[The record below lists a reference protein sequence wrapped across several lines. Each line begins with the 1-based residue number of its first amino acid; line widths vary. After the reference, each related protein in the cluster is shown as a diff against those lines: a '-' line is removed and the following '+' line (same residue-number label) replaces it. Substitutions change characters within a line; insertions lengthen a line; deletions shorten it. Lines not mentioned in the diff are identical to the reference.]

1 MSKNLLATGTAL
13 MLTISVSAFA
23 GGHGGVGGM
32 GAGGFGA
39 GGMGNGGFGAGAGIG
54 SGNGFGAGTSARGSI
69 DPHISAEG
77 TANTNGPTAAD
88 RDFGRDRAEDRAS
101 QQGLTHSNESTT
113 IRTTRVQGAEA
124 GGSSATH
131 MSAEGR
137 ANTNGPTAADR
148 DFGRDRAEDRASPR
162 RLAHSGG
169 ARLHED
175 QRAETAELNR
185 RNLDANGHEK

>member
-1 MSKNLLATGTAL
+1 MSRNLLATGTAL

-23 GGHGGVGGM
+23 GGHGGGGGM
-32 GAGGFGA
+32 GGAGGFGA
-39 GGMGNGGFGAGAGIG
+39 GGIGGGGFGAGSGG
-54 SGNGFGAGTSARGSI
+54 GNGFGAGTSARGSI

-77 TANTNGPTAAD
+77 TANSNGPTAAD

-101 QQGLTHSNESTT
+101 QQGLSHSNESTT
-113 IRTTRVQGAEA
+113 TRTTRVQGAEA

-137 ANTNGPTAADR
+137 ANTNGPTATDR
-148 DFGRDRAEDRASPR
+148 DFGRDRAEDRTSQR